1 MTSSDIVATART
13 YLGKPYVWGGE
24 SESEGGYDCSGF
36 VYSVLNKC
44 GMKVPRTTAQGYSVL
59 GKTVTNIQS
68 ADLLYFGKSTKRIT
82 HIAIAINSTQMIES
96 IGNSKNTK
104 TNKGKGVS
112 ITNISHRTDLVLVK
126 RIVDFKKEVLATM
139 SLLKKGSK
147 NNDVTVFEILM
158 SKLGY
163 YTGSIDTLYGKGCVS
178 ACINFQKDHN
188 LVQDGK
194 CGNNTW
200 KALLS
205 EVIYVMGSY

>member
-1 MTSSDIVATART
+1 MTSSDIVTTART

-82 HIAIAINSTQMIES
+82 HIAIAINSTHMIES
-96 IGNSKNTK
+96 IGNSKNSK

-112 ITNISHRTDLVLVK
+112 ITNISHRNDLVLVK
-126 RIVDFKKEVLATM
+126 RIVDFKKEKLTTM
-139 SLLKKGSK
+139 SLLKKVVK
-147 NNDVTVFEILM
+147 ITML
-158 SKLGY
+158 
-163 YTGSIDTLYGKGCVS
+163 LYS
-178 ACINFQKDHN
+178 R
-188 LVQDGK
+188 
-194 CGNNTW
+194 
-200 KALLS
+200 
-205 EVIYVMGSY
+205 Y

>member
-1 MTSSDIVATART
+1 MTSSDIVTTART

-82 HIAIAINSTQMIES
+82 HMAIAINSTQMIES
-96 IGNSKNTK
+96 QGNSKNTK

-112 ITNISHRTDLVLVK
+112 ITNISHRSDLVLVK
-126 RIVDFKKEVLATM
+126 RIVDLKKEKLTTM
-139 SLLKKGSK
+139 CLLKKGAK

-158 SKLGY
+158 AKLGY
-163 YTGSIDTLYGKGCVS
+163 YTGSIDVSYGKGCVS

-188 LVQDGK
+188 LIQDGE

-200 KALLS
+200 KAILA
-205 EVIYVMGSY
+205 EVI

>member
-1 MTSSDIVATART
+1 MTSNDIVTVART

-24 SESEGGYDCSGF
+24 SEAEGGYDCSGF

-59 GKTVTNIQS
+59 GKAVSNIQS
-68 ADLLYFGKSTKRIT
+68 ADLLFFGKSTKRIT
-82 HIAIAINSTQMIES
+82 HIAIAMNSTQMIES
-96 IGNSKNTK
+96 RGNSKNTK

-112 ITNISHRTDLVLVK
+112 ITNISHRGDLVLIK
-126 RIVDFKKEVLATM
+126 RIVDFKKEKVTSM
-139 SLLKKGSK
+139 TLLKRGTK

-163 YTGSIDTLYGKGCVS
+163 YTGSIDTTYGKGCVN
-178 ACINFQKDHN
+178 ACINFQRDHN
-188 LVQDGK
+188 LTQDGE

-200 KALLS
+200 KALLA
-205 EVIYVMGSY
+205 EVI

>member
-1 MTSSDIVATART
+1 MTSSDIVTTART

-36 VYSVLNKC
+36 VFSVLNKC
-44 GMKVPRTTAQGYSVL
+44 GMKVPRTTAQGYSSL
-59 GKTVTNIQS
+59 GKKVTNIQS
-68 ADLLYFGKSTKRIT
+68 ADLLYFGKSINRIS

-112 ITNISHRTDLVLVK
+112 ITNISRRSDLVLVK
-126 RIVDFKKEVLATM
+126 RIVDFKKEKLTSM
-139 SLLKKGSK
+139 SLLKKGTK

-158 SKLGY
+158 TKLGY
-163 YTGSIDTLYGKGCVS
+163 YTGPIDTLYGKGCVS
-178 ACINFQKDHN
+178 ACINFQREHN
-188 LVQDGK
+188 LLQDGE

-200 KALLS
+200 KALLV
-205 EVIYVMGSY
+205 EVM

>member
-1 MTSSDIVATART
+1 MTSNDIVRTARA

-24 SESEGGYDCSGF
+24 SEAEGGYDCSGF

-44 GMKVPRTTAQGYSVL
+44 GMKVARTTAQGYSAL
-59 GKTVTNIQS
+59 GKKVSNIQS
-68 ADLLYFGKSTKRIT
+68 ADLLYFGKSVKRIT

-96 IGNSKNTK
+96 QGNSKNTK

-112 ITNISHRTDLVLVK
+112 ITNISHRSDLVLVK
-126 RIVDFKKEVLATM
+126 RIVDFEKEKITAM
-139 SLLKKGSK
+139 SLLKRGTK
-147 NNDVTVFEILM
+147 NNDVTVFEVLM

-163 YTGSIDTLYGKGCVS
+163 YTGSIDTAYGKGCVS
-178 ACINFQKDHN
+178 ACINFQRDHN
-188 LVQDGK
+188 LLQDGE

-205 EVIYVMGSY
+205 EVI

>member
-1 MTSSDIVATART
+1 MTSSDIVTIART

-24 SESEGGYDCSGF
+24 SEAEGGYDCSGF
-36 VYSVLNKC
+36 VFSVLNKC
-44 GMKVPRTTAQGYSVL
+44 GMKVPRTTAQGYSAL
-59 GKTVTNIQS
+59 GKKVTNIQS

-82 HIAIAINSTQMIES
+82 HIAFAINGTQMIES

-112 ITNISHRTDLVLVK
+112 ITNISHRSDLVLVK
-126 RIVDFKKEVLATM
+126 RIVDFEKEKITAM
-139 SLLKKGSK
+139 SLLKRGTK

-163 YTGSIDTLYGKGCVS
+163 YTGSIDTVYGEGCVS
-178 ACINFQKDHN
+178 ACINFQREHN
-188 LVQDGK
+188 LLQDGE

-205 EVIYVMGSY
+205 EVI

>member
-1 MTSSDIVATART
+1 MTSNDIVRVARG
-13 YLGKPYVWGGE
+13 YLGQPYVWGGE
-24 SESEGGYDCSGF
+24 SEAEGGYDCSGF

-44 GMKVPRTTAQGYSVL
+44 GMKVPRTTAQGYSAL
-59 GKTVTNIQS
+59 GKKVSNIQS
-68 ADLLYFGKSTKRIT
+68 ADLLYFGKSVNRIT

-96 IGNSKNTK
+96 QGNSKNTK

-112 ITNISHRTDLVLVK
+112 ITNISHRNDLVLIK
-126 RIVDFKKEVLATM
+126 RIVDFKEEKITTM
-139 SLLKKGSK
+139 CLLKKGAK

-163 YTGSIDTLYGKGCVS
+163 YTGSIDTAYGKGCVS

-188 LVQDGK
+188 LIQDGE

-200 KALLS
+200 KTLLA
-205 EVIYVMGSY
+205 EVI

>member
-1 MTSSDIVATART
+1 MTSSDIVTVART

-44 GMKVPRTTAQGYSVL
+44 GMKVPRTTAQGYSAL
-59 GKTVTNIQS
+59 GNTVTNTQS
-68 ADLLYFGKSTKRIT
+68 GDLLFFGESTKRIT
-82 HIAIAINSTQMIES
+82 HIAIAMNSTQMIES
-96 IGNSKNTK
+96 RGNSKNTK

-112 ITNISHRTDLVLVK
+112 ITNISHRRDLVLVK
-126 RIVDFKKEVLATM
+126 RIVDFEKEKITSM
-139 SLLKKGSK
+139 SLLKRGTK

-163 YTGSIDTLYGKGCVS
+163 YTGSIDNAYGKLCVS
-178 ACINFQKDHN
+178 ACTNFQRDHN
-188 LVQDGK
+188 LLQDGE

-205 EVIYVMGSY
+205 EVI

>member
-1 MTSSDIVATART
+1 MTSNEIVRAARG

-24 SESEGGYDCSGF
+24 SEAEGGYDCSGF

-44 GMKVPRTTAQGYSVL
+44 GMKVPRTTAQGYSTL

-68 ADLLYFGKSTKRIT
+68 GDLLFFGRSTKRIT
-82 HIAIAINSTQMIES
+82 HIAFAMNSAQMIES
-96 IGNSKNTK
+96 LGNSKNTK

-112 ITNISHRTDLVLVK
+112 ITNISHRKDLVLVK
-126 RIVDFKKEVLATM
+126 RIVDFKKEKLTTM
-139 SLLKKGSK
+139 ILLKKGAK

-163 YTGSIDTLYGKGCVS
+163 YTGSIDTSYGKGCVS

-188 LVQDGK
+188 LIQDGE

-200 KALLS
+200 KALLAG
-205 EVIYVMGSY
+205 VI

>member
-1 MTSSDIVATART
+1 MTSNEIVRVARG

-24 SESEGGYDCSGF
+24 SEAEGGYDCSGF

-44 GMKVPRTTAQGYSVL
+44 GMKVPRTTAQGYSIL
-59 GKTVTNIQS
+59 GKKVSNIQS
-68 ADLLYFGKSTKRIT
+68 ADLLYFGKSVKRIT

-96 IGNSKNTK
+96 RGNSKNTK

-112 ITNISHRTDLVLVK
+112 ITNITHRNDLVLVK
-126 RIVDFKKEVLATM
+126 RIVDFKKEKLTTM
-139 SLLKKGSK
+139 TLLKKGAK

-163 YTGSIDTLYGKGCVS
+163 YTGSIDASYGKGCVS

-188 LVQDGK
+188 LIQDGE

-200 KALLS
+200 KALLG
-205 EVIYVMGSY
+205 EVI

>member
-1 MTSSDIVATART
+1 MTSSDIVTMART

-36 VYSVLNKC
+36 VYSVLNRC
-44 GMKVPRTTAQGYSVL
+44 GMKVPRTTAQGYSAL
-59 GKTVTNIQS
+59 GKKVTNIQS

-82 HIAIAINSTQMIES
+82 HIAIAINGAQMIES

-112 ITNISHRTDLVLVK
+112 ITNISHRNDLVLVK
-126 RIVDFKKEVLATM
+126 RIVDFKKEKVTKM
-139 SLLKKGSK
+139 NLLKRGTKS
-147 NNDVTVFEILM
+147 NDVTVFEILM
-158 SKLGY
+158 TKLGY
-163 YTGSIDTLYGKGCVS
+163 YTGSIDTTYGKGCAT
-178 ACINFQKDHN
+178 ACINFQRDHN
-188 LVQDGK
+188 LAQDSE

-205 EVIYVMGSY
+205 EVI

>member
-1 MTSSDIVATART
+1 MTSSDIVTTAKS
-13 YLGKPYVWGGE
+13 YIGKPYVWGGE

-44 GMKVPRTTAQGYSVL
+44 GMKVPRTTAQGYSAL
-59 GKTVTNIQS
+59 GKKVTNIQS
-68 ADLLYFGKSTKRIT
+68 ADLLFFGKSTKRIT
-82 HIAIAINSTQMIES
+82 HIAIDINDAQMIES

-112 ITNISHRTDLVLVK
+112 ITNISHRSDLVLVK
-126 RIVDFKKEVLATM
+126 RIVDFKKEKLTTM
-139 SLLKKGSK
+139 SLLKKGTK

-163 YTGSIDTLYGKGCVS
+163 YTGSIDTHYGKGCVS

-188 LVQDGK
+188 LLQDGE
-194 CGNNTW
+194 CGINTW
-200 KALLS
+200 KALLTK
-205 EVIYVMGSY
+205 VI